1 MVNEFIFNGNSKK
14 LIESVEIRHAQEVF
28 ESLIQP
34 WQDMSMKFLEKV
46 PDSTSKKLLEQVP
59 LSFASELI
67 ATDKY

>member
-14 LIESVEIRHAQEVF
+14 LIESIEIRHAQEVF